1 MNRAAVHAGETRRLG
16 LLSFALFLAT
26 PVVLAVAV
34 AAGQWRIALAIAP
47 LLVAEWYADRA
58 WLESR
63 GQPDELELTPEED
76 DDLAHSEDGWTD
88 SLLYVL
94 DHPEV
99 VARYRF
105 AYRFSLRACVLA
117 RPLHWAGFTAALLL
131 LPQYPLL
138 AAVGAFVGVA
148 TDTSG
153 SSKLAALAL
162 PRLRVKADDEERKVW
177 LRWYGRLDNAGVAL
191 MVWRWPSSTWPGG
204 TENSGGRF
212 PRASGPTS

>member
-1 MNRAAVHAGETRRLG
+1 MRGATVDMSRTRQLG
-16 LLSFALFLAT
+16 LLSLALFLAT
-26 PVVLAVAV
+26 PVVLAVAI
-34 AAGQWRIALAIAP
+34 AAGQPRIALAILP
-47 LLVAEWYADRA
+47 LLVADWYADRA
-58 WLESR
+58 WRQSR
-63 GQPDELELTPEED
+63 GDLGEELELTPEED

-105 AYRFSLRACVLA
+105 AYRFSLRAYVLA

-131 LPQYPLL
+131 LPQHPLL

-153 SSKLAALAL
+153 SSKVAALAL
-162 PRLRVKADDEERKVW
+162 QRLRVKADDEERKAW
-177 LRWYGRLDNAGVAL
+177 LRWYGRLDNAGVAV
-191 MVWRWPSSTWPGG
+191 MVVAVAVKYLAGG
-204 TENSGGRF
+204 Y
-212 PRASGPTS
+212 